1 MDILTSYLIK
11 GTKTMNVFLKPVCII
26 AIMLVIMFFISLTR
40 KKEGSLFFKPVEKD
54 SDGKRTNIKFIIF
67 GVLIW
72 PFGFFTFDF
81 LDKFLEQ
88 GWLSNV
94 NVYLVALI
102 AGLVAGIFWVVVF
115 RVLAKFVKF
124 DSPQNEDKK

>member
-1 MDILTSYLIK
+1 
-11 GTKTMNVFLKPVCII
+11 
-26 AIMLVIMFFISLTR
+26 MLVIMFFISLTR